1 MGELTGWARTNR
13 RLNMRRSRSGLKSLY
28 SKAKRRGSFLG
39 GDLRRRLKRRWL
51 LYGYRLYQRMS
62 QWRRYKK
69 ERARVSK
76 EIGYEPTLQNP
87 ETINEKIL
95 WKKIHD
101 RSPLLTRTTDKVE
114 VRNYV
119 REKLG
124 GVADTLLIPLLH
136 VAADPSDLPLTDCPV
151 PFVVKANH
159 AWNTNL
165 FVHERRRDGW
175 FVASAGGEPRSLWNR
190 REVIDQCNRW
200 LNHTHGFAD
209 HQWAYSGI
217 DRKVFIE
224 PLLADAFEGKY
235 PEAKIDC
242 FHGVPTYILGI
253 AHHDGGRAMSLL
265 DAKGNR
271 LDVQAGIHGEVPDD
285 ILVDLRAQ
293 IPTLRRYAAR
303 LAEDFDYC
311 RVDFYVTPE
320 GPRFS
325 EITHYPCSGARTM
338 IPQDFDRE
346 IGSHWKIP
354 HAWDRPVENEA
365 FVVT

>member
-1 MGELTGWARTNR
+1 
-13 RLNMRRSRSGLKSLY
+13 LY
-28 SKAKRRGSFLG
+28 SKAKRRGASLG
-39 GDLRRRLKRRWL
+39 SDLRRRLKKRGV

-62 QWRRYKK
+62 QWRGYKK
-69 ERARVSK
+69 ERTRVSK

-114 VRNYV
+114 VRKYV

-124 GVADTLLIPLLH
+124 DIADTLLIPLLH
-136 VAADPSDLPLTDCPV
+136 VAADPTDLPLTDCPV
-151 PFVVKANH
+151 PFVVKVNH

-165 FVHERRRDGW
+165 FVHERRPDGW
-175 FVASAGGEPRSLWNR
+175 FVASTGGQSRSLWSR
-190 REVIDQCNRW
+190 RKVVAQCNRW
-200 LNHTHGFAD
+200 LRHTHGFAD
-209 HQWAYSGI
+209 HQWSYLGI

-224 PLLADAFEGKY
+224 PFLSDAFEGQY
-235 PEAKIDC
+235 TEAKIDC
-242 FHGVPTYILGI
+242 FHGVPTYII
-253 AHHDGGRAMSLL
+253 AIAAHPGGRAMSLL
-265 DAKGNR
+265 DADGNR
-271 LDVQAGIHGEVPDD
+271 VDVRYGAHGEVSDD
-285 ILVDLRAQ
+285 KLKDLRAQ

-303 LAEDFDYC
+303 LAADFDYC

-325 EITHYPCSGARTM
+325 EITHYPRSGARTM

-346 IGSHWKIP
+346 MGSHWKIP
-354 HAWDRPVENEA
+354 QSRGRFVENEA
-365 FVVT
+365 FGGA